1 MPKPSLTI
9 QTAMPSIAPNN
20 KDHLVL
26 LTVHHPKQPAL
37 TPVRQKLN
45 IAFAI
50 DVSGSMSGCLQG
62 VWKEVPVA
70 PLETALH
77 RGGLQPHPRPVFIGS
92 PYIGTPHIGTPHVG
106 TPMQPWDP
114 NVVPMTPSPS
124 APGLPGLPLQP
135 QGPVPNIFPVP
146 TTKRVGVSK
155 LDRVKQA
162 VSEAL
167 DVLQPDDRFSI
178 VVFDGQ
184 ARVIQTSTLA
194 TASAKERA
202 KALLQELHPG
212 SSTALHA
219 GWSLAAQS
227 VAQALASDTVNRVLL
242 LTDGEASDGITDA
255 ATLAQNTAHMAI
267 HGISTSTFGVGD
279 HFNEDL
285 LQAMAESGDGRYVYL
300 EKAGQY
306 GTVFQDEFQG
316 LSRAYGRA
324 ATLRGLA
331 SVECEVDFLNDLPV
345 QNNAWKLPNP
355 QYDKEEHFLLKI
367 TPKNTAE
374 PFNVDITY
382 TYTTAQGDIS
392 VSIQHHVGVV
402 SDKTYGQYKVND
414 TVAKKQLELDTARAK
429 AKAMQALDQ
438 GDLVRSRSILAA
450 SANAIVGSAYAEE
463 FSSTTAR
470 LDTLMSTQDT
480 TKLRKMA
487 TYDAYSTRI
496 GDSSGS

>member
-1 MPKPSLTI
+1 MQKPNLSI
-9 QTAMPSIAPNN
+9 QTALPNIAPHN
-20 KDHLVL
+20 KEHLVL
-26 LTVHHPKQPAL
+26 LTVHHPKLPAL
-37 TPVRQKLN
+37 APVRQKLN

-62 VWKEVPVA
+62 VWKEVPIS
-70 PLETALH
+70 PLDTAIQ
-77 RGGLQPHPRPVFIGS
+77 RGGVQRHPHPMFIGT
-92 PYIGTPHIGTPHVG
+92 PYIGAPRIGTPV
-106 TPMQPWDP
+106 QPWDP
-114 NVVPMTPSPS
+114 NVVPLKPSPG
-124 APGLPGLPLQP
+124 APGLPGFPIQP
-135 QGPVPNIFPVP
+135 QAPSVPDIFPVP
-146 TTKRVGVSK
+146 TTKRVAVSK
-155 LDRVKQA
+155 LDRVKQV

-194 TASAKERA
+194 TTSAKERA

-227 VAQALASDTVNRVLL
+227 VAQALATDTVNRVLL
-242 LTDGEASDGITDA
+242 LTDGEATDGITDA
-255 ATLAQNTAHMAI
+255 ATLAQNTAHMAG

-300 EKAGQY
+300 ETAEQY
-306 GTVFQDEFQG
+306 GTVFQAEFQG
-316 LSRAYGRA
+316 LSRTYGRA
-324 ATLRGLA
+324 ATLRGLT
-331 SVECEVDFLNDLPV
+331 SVECDVDFLNDLPV
-345 QNNAWKLPNP
+345 QDGAWKLPNP

-374 PFNVDITY
+374 PFHVDLTY
-382 TYTTAQGDIS
+382 TYVTSQGDVS
-392 VSIQHHVGVV
+392 VSIQHHANVV
-402 SDKTYGQYKVND
+402 SEKTYGQYKVND

-429 AKAMQALDQ
+429 AKAMQALDK
-438 GDLVRSRSILAA
+438 GDIVGSRAILSA
-450 SANAIVGSAYAEE
+450 SANAIVGSAYATE
-463 FSSTTAR
+463 FASTSAR

-487 TYDAYSTRI
+487 TYDAYSTRT
-496 GDSSGS
+496 GDNSGS